1 MANRFTVVAAAESA
15 LAELGETSPV
25 VKKRCDVI
33 RRGMVAL
40 DEEQMATKETI
51 ANLIDSLQVGYS
63 AYEVIQDLRSLVKRW
78 DRESR
83 AVLRKREAKKEK
95 AE

>member
-1 MANRFTVVAAAESA
+1 MANRFTVVMAAEAA
-15 LAELGETSPV
+15 LAKLATSPAD
-25 VKKRCDVI
+25 KKRCDAV

-51 ANLIDSLQVGYS
+51 ANLIDSLEVGYS
-63 AYEVIQDLRSLVKRW
+63 VPEVIEDLRDLVKKW

-83 AVLRKREAKKEK
+83 AALRKREAKKEK
-95 AE
+95 AG